1 MYNTARQSSLPRSKG
16 EGLFTSTSTVFLLI
30 LTPRPAMFA
39 DPNPLDGAGSFQ
51 STSLYRTQPF
61 LAFSVN
67 PLFLWQPCAQCF
79 VCVFWAFSFKV
90 LHSYNLSIF
99 PGEMWL
105 KSQRPLWRQNYP
117 MTPTPSSDSSVFSH
131 HSLHKLDFKILS
143 KILLEKKRL
152 GPVDR
157 SDDSASLC
165 PGTTWNKPQERKFS
179 ATKFKLGYKSH
190 LFSCKLVS
198 FLLIFEVLYKYYKV
212 IMF

>member
-1 MYNTARQSSLPRSKG
+1 
-16 EGLFTSTSTVFLLI
+16 
-30 LTPRPAMFA
+30 MFA
-39 DPNPLDGAGSFQ
+39 DPNPLDRAGTFQ
-51 STSLYRTQPF
+51 STSLSRTQPF
-61 LAFSVN
+61 LAFSVTT
-67 PLFLWQPCAQCF
+67 LFLWQPCAQCI
-79 VCVFWAFSFKV
+79 VCLFWAFPCKV

-105 KSQRPLWRQNYP
+105 KSQRPLWCEDRTIRWLHQA
-117 MTPTPSSDSSVFSH
+117 TSSSVFSH